1 MVMNRFFDLLD
12 RFKYGLIATVA
23 AYVGLFM
30 YLEMESYTKFEAIQ
44 PFTEGSYIDIPKE
57 EVELSPDNIMVP
69 SDYSGDMSNVARD
82 VNDKRRQ
89 SDEKWYANK
98 SAGDIEKSIREEE
111 RRMFEEAGGAKERQ
125 KLQQEIDQ
133 RKKDRSNSAKSNT
146 PNASNNSGDVAVKG
160 SVAAEWQLDGRSP
173 HQNNE
178 WWIRKPSYLCES
190 SGSVLIYIKVNQNG
204 DVVEARVDTAKSSS
218 DGCLVRYATEYA
230 KKSRFNFS
238 NAASTSQSGYI
249 RYTFVGQ

>member
-30 YLEMESYTKFEAIQ
+30 YLEMESYTKFEMIE
-44 PFTEGSYIDIPKE
+44 PFTDGSYIDIPKE
-57 EVELSPDNIMVP
+57 EVELNPDNILIP
-69 SDYSGDMSNVARD
+69 SDYSGEMSNVARD

-98 SAGDIEKSIREEE
+98 SAGDIEKSVREEE

-125 KLQQEIDQ
+125 RIQQEIDQ
-133 RKKDRSNSAKSNT
+133 RKKDRANAAKANNPNSNS
-146 PNASNNSGDVAVKG
+146 NSGDVAVKG
-160 SVAAEWQLDGRSP
+160 SVAAEWQLDGRNP

-204 DVVEARVDTAKSSS
+204 DVIEARVDAAKSST
-218 DGCLVRYATEYA
+218 DGCLIRYATEYA
-230 KKSRFNFS
+230 RKSRFNFS
-238 NAASTSQSGYI
+238 SAASASQSGYI